1 MQYARRHDRDP
12 PLERTYPTDPATIWT
27 LWTTAEGIGQ

>member
-1 MQYARRHDRDP
+1 MTATHR
-12 PLERTYPTDPATIWT
+12 LERTYPTDPATIWT